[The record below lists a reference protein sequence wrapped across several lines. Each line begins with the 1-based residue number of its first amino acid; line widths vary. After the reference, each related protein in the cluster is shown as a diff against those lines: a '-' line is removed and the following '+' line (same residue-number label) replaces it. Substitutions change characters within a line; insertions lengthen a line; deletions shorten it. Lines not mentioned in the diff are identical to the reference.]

1 LEASGKPA
9 EGLQEIRRGYELD
22 PGDDFGAKHIPRTRQ
37 TELDEFRACRGWRIV
52 NSRMISHDSSGF
64 LVLLR
69 ILRCAILLFFSVA
82 AGAADAARFEHDGNP
97 IEASPTA
104 SAATAS
110 GHLSNGLVEARARAS
125 RRSVLPPQMRASD

>member
-1 LEASGKPA
+1 M
-9 EGLQEIRRGYELD
+9 
-22 PGDDFGAKHIPRTRQ
+22 IP
-37 TELDEFRACRGWRIV
+37 
-52 NSRMISHDSSGF
+52 HDSPGF

-69 ILRCAILLFFSVA
+69 ILRCAILLFFSVVA

-110 GHLSNGLVEARARAS
+110 GHLQSARQSIAPERTSSSNARVRLNTNVLAS
-125 RRSVLPPQMRASD
+125 EGNFQLGEELTA